1 MPEAMLSAWSSCGR
15 NGAFR
20 RSGQL
25 QILPVFRQLIE
36 VVAAVDRCSSWRV
49 MLTMY
54 RHQRGLRLLDH
65 LLARMDAASPHL
77 MLNAHTLWAVG
88 AGTGAPPDLAGQ
100 PVMGAA
106 ARRSRCL
113 PRVPLAGSADRLTAA
128 WVHPPRPDATTAPA
142 EPPCVC
148 GELGSLFLGVRS
160 VDQGGCVTR
169 STLARSASTG
179 PDHRFV
185 VLLARCLVGE

>member
-77 MLNAHTLWAVG
+77 MLNAHTLWALV
-88 AGTGAPPDLAGQ
+88 
-100 PVMGAA
+100 
-106 ARRSRCL
+106 
-113 PRVPLAGSADRLTAA
+113 
-128 WVHPPRPDATTAPA
+128 
-142 EPPCVC
+142 
-148 GELGSLFLGVRS
+148 
-160 VDQGGCVTR
+160 
-169 STLARSASTG
+169 LAR
-179 PDHRFV
+179 PRI
-185 VLLARCLVGE
+185 LLDSRSWVRPHGVPGACHGCRWPGQQTV